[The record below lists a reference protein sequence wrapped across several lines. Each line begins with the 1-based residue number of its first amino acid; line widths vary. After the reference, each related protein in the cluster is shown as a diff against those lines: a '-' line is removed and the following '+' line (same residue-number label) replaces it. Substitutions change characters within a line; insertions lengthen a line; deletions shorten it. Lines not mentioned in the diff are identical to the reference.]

1 MWYVRSPCTYKLLFL
16 GHRSLI
22 KNKTQTA
29 VINIVNKRILINL
42 TFRMLVN
49 IHFQKYKPLQCL
61 KTVYIIYNTSKGL
74 EQRLRK
80 TFFNSNLILRTVR
93 PEKLQIK
100 KQQDLTANVNIQRW
114 L

>member
-1 MWYVRSPCTYKLLFL
+1 MFYKLSFL

-49 IHFQKYKPLQCL
+49 IHFQKQPLQFSN
-61 KTVYIIYNTSKGL
+61 TVTV
-74 EQRLRK
+74 
-80 TFFNSNLILRTVR
+80 TF
-93 PEKLQIK
+93 E
-100 KQQDLTANVNIQRW
+100 NVC
-114 L
+114 